1 MKSRPDK
8 KIFAVC
14 FVKNEEDI
22 IADSLRHAAGFCDR
36 IYVIDNASDDR
47 TWDIVL
53 GLDLPP
59 VVPVASLEFVFRDY
73 HRVWFMGWKQAELGR
88 NNWWYILD
96 ADMFLDGDPREAVAG
111 AEEEGADAIAVNVV
125 NFHLAGAEVE
135 AARREGREEGWRDRV
150 FYHLYE
156 SGEVFLFRN
165 TGYLDYETCAGRP
178 LGLTREYSRRLVS
191 RHYPCRSA
199 EQLAKR
205 IRSRTGN
212 PEFQPQLKKGPAWE
226 GYLIDPDSFAGIKTL
241 DPEKGIDLSGGF
253 SRVLPPLG
261 REGRSRRFSRLVRVL
276 YPLGLLPMFY
286 AFYNRYAARRQ
297 KVDDREK
304 ADFLAKLAGSKA

>member
-1 MKSRPDK
+1 MKSRAGK

-59 VVPVASLEFVFRDY
+59 VVPVASLDFVFRDY
-73 HRVWFMGWKQAELGR
+73 HRVWFMGWKQAKLGR
-88 NNWWYILD
+88 DNWWYILD
-96 ADMFLDGDPREAVAG
+96 ADMFLDGDPREAIAG

-125 NFHLAGAEVE
+125 NFHLTGAEVE
-135 AARREGREEGWRDRV
+135 AARRAGRKEGWRDRV

-165 TGYLDYETCAGRP
+165 TGYLDYGICAGRP

-199 EQLAKR
+199 EQLEKR
-205 IRSRTGN
+205 IRSRSGN
-212 PEFQPQLKKGPAWE
+212 PEFQSQLKKGPDWE
-226 GYLIDPDSFAGIKTL
+226 RYLLDPDTVASIKRL
-241 DPEKGIDLSGGF
+241 DREKGIDLSGGF
-253 SRVLPPLG
+253 SRVVPPLG
-261 REGRSRRFSRLVRVL
+261 RKGRSRRLAVL
-276 YPLGLLPMFY
+276 TRIFNSVGLLKVFY
-286 AFYNRYAARRQ
+286 CCYNRYAFWRQ
-297 KVDDREK
+297 KIDPGERT
-304 ADFLAKLAGSKA
+304 AFLAMFKS